1 MKETVD
7 PISKAAVSRG
17 EIQAGEVLLLLL
29 EETRTTITS
38 IIVPM
43 ISINIAAEASR
54 LWCTTLTTV
63 SIGFGVVAVRTIAAP

>member
-63 SIGFGVVAVRTIAAP
+63 SIGFGVAVRTIAAP